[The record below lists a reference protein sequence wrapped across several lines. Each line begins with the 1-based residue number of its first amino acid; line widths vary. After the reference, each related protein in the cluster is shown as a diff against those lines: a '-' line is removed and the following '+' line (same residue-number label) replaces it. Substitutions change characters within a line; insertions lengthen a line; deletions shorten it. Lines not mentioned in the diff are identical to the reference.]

1 MDKKHIAIGVG
12 VITFVATTLTI
23 ILIWMMNYQSD
34 VVMSSPPSQS
44 FRWQSLKPTH
54 HTDPAENFTAEV
66 PENTAKETIEQPEKR
81 AIDQKKAAKE
91 ATEPSSTELSSSVPV
106 VPEQPKIPWSQFNKS
121 LLALEQEQS
130 AIMTLLAQKYSSVVE
145 PETKVVEPAAK
156 VIEHN
161 PKTVEIEPET
171 PKTIIV
177 APNLKP
183 VEIEPETP
191 KTVATKTEIIAT
203 TAQPVKPAINTLT
216 TTTEVAELT
225 NLLGKKTVAKPLE
238 VAWDKDLFMNLNS
251 NTWLKVTQQILEL
264 EQWREKTIHSL
275 SIKVERQGNQE
286 NNK

>member
-12 VITFVATTLTI
+12 VITFVAITLTI

-34 VVMSSPPSQS
+34 VVMSSPPDQS
-44 FRWQSLKPTH
+44 FRWQSLKPTN
-54 HTDPAENFTAEV
+54 HTDPVENSTVEV
-66 PENTAKETIEQPEKR
+66 PENTASETIEQPENI
-81 AIDQKKAAKE
+81 ALDQEEEANE
-91 ATEPSSTELSSSVPV
+91 ATEPSSTEPSSSVPV
-106 VPEQPKIPWSQFNKS
+106 IPEQPKIPWSQFNKS

-130 AIMTLLAQKYSSVVE
+130 AIMTLLAQKYSSGVE

-171 PKTIIV
+171 PKTRV

-203 TAQPVKPAINTLT
+203 IAQPVNPATNTL

-238 VAWDKDLFMNLNS
+238 VAWDPDLFIQLNS
-251 NTWLKVTQQILEL
+251 NSWLKVAQQILEL

-275 SIKVERQGNQE
+275 SIKVEHQGKQD
-286 NNK
+286 NK

>member
-12 VITFVATTLTI
+12 VITFVAITLTI

-34 VVMSSPPSQS
+34 VVMSSPPDQS
-44 FRWQSLKPTH
+44 FRWQSLKPTN
-54 HTDPAENFTAEV
+54 HTDPPVENFTAEV
-66 PENTAKETIEQPEKR
+66 PESTGSETIEQPEKR
-81 AIDQKKAAKE
+81 AIDQEDQANE
-91 ATEPSSTELSSSVPV
+91 ATELSSTELSSSVPV

-145 PETKVVEPAAK
+145 PETQVLEPAAK
-156 VIEHN
+156 VIDSN

-171 PKTIIV
+171 PKARV
-177 APNLKP
+177 ASNLKP
-183 VEIEPETP
+183 IEIEPETP

-203 TAQPVKPAINTLT
+203 IAQPVKPETNTLT

-225 NLLGKKTVAKPLE
+225 SLLGRKTVAKPLE
-238 VAWDKDLFMNLNS
+238 VAWDTDLFIQLNS
-251 NTWLKVTQQILEL
+251 NSWLKVAQQILEL

-275 SIKVERQGNQE
+275 SIKVDRQGKQE

>member
-34 VVMSSPPSQS
+34 VVMSSPPDQS
-44 FRWQSLKPTH
+44 FRWQSLKPTN
-54 HTDPAENFTAEV
+54 HTDPVENFTAEV
-66 PENTAKETIEQPEKR
+66 PENTASETTEQPEKR
-81 AIDQKKAAKE
+81 AIDQEEE
-91 ATEPSSTELSSSVPV
+91 ANEVTEPSSTEPSSSVPV

-130 AIMTLLAQKYSSVVE
+130 AIMTLLAQKYSSGVE
-145 PETKVVEPAAK
+145 PETQVVEPAAK

-171 PKTIIV
+171 PKTRV

-203 TAQPVKPAINTLT
+203 IAQPVKPATNTL

-225 NLLGKKTVAKPLE
+225 SLLGKKPVAKPLE
-238 VAWDKDLFMNLNS
+238 VAWDTDLFIQLNS
-251 NTWLKVTQQILEL
+251 NSWLKVAQQILEL

-275 SIKVERQGNQE
+275 SIKVEHQGKQD
-286 NNK
+286 NK